1 MTRMQRVQYSL
12 LLILAVGS
20 LLAFLGWWFEPSH
33 VPSNF
38 SGRRHVADAVLFGL
52 LTLVFGHRIFMD
64 LFSWIVAWGMRVEQS
79 PGEPQSGLRVAFI
92 TTFVPSS
99 EPIDLLRETLPAML
113 TADYPHDTW
122 VLDEGDVE
130 EVRLLCES
138 LGVRYFS
145 RKGVRRYNLVAG
157 PFTART
163 KGGNHNAWYDTFAGD
178 YDVVAQIDT
187 DFVPSKDF
195 LTKTLGY
202 FRDDRVAFVGTPQV
216 YGNADQSLVAR
227 GASQQQ
233 YMFYGPILRGLA
245 SRGHANMIGANHV
258 VRVAALREIG
268 LYAGHLTEDLL
279 TGMRLHAAGWSSRY
293 VSEPLAVGEGP
304 STWQAYFNQQ
314 TRWAFGCMDILR
326 WHTPRLVREM
336 HRRQALLYVALQQHY
351 FAGLA
356 AGLGL
361 VLLVGYFAF
370 GYAPAHVGLIE
381 MLLWVTPLVIARQ
394 LLAWWLQRFNPDP
407 ENDRGLHLSGRYTS
421 VVTWPIYLLAAI
433 GVLRQ
438 QRLVFKVT
446 PKGDSQTEVTPFSVI
461 APHAVIAA
469 TAGGCLVSA
478 WFTHRLSI
486 PMLFWAACTCLLM
499 LSFVTIVLVSR
510 VVDART
516 AAPSPATTPPIASSH
531 PAEVRTSVWRG
542 SPVLEHAHPVDD
554 HLLGPHGAR

>member
-1 MTRMQRVQYSL
+1 
-12 LLILAVGS
+12 
-20 LLAFLGWWFEPSH
+20 
-33 VPSNF
+33 
-38 SGRRHVADAVLFGL
+38 
-52 LTLVFGHRIFMD
+52 
-64 LFSWIVAWGMRVEQS
+64 
-79 PGEPQSGLRVAFI
+79 
-92 TTFVPSS
+92 
-99 EPIDLLRETLPAML
+99 
-113 TADYPHDTW
+113 
-122 VLDEGDVE
+122 
-130 EVRLLCES
+130 
-138 LGVRYFS
+138 
-145 RKGVRRYNLVAG
+145 
-157 PFTART
+157 
-163 KGGNHNAWYDTFAGD
+163 
-178 YDVVAQIDT
+178 
-187 DFVPSKDF
+187 
-195 LTKTLGY
+195 
-202 FRDDRVAFVGTPQV
+202 
-216 YGNADQSLVAR
+216 
-227 GASQQQ
+227 
-233 YMFYGPILRGLA
+233 
-245 SRGHANMIGANHV
+245 
-258 VRVAALREIG
+258 
-268 LYAGHLTEDLL
+268 
-279 TGMRLHAAGWSSRY
+279 
-293 VSEPLAVGEGP
+293 VSEPLAIGEGP

-336 HRRQALLYVALQQHY
+336 HRRQALLYIALQQHY

-361 VLLVGYFAF
+361 LLLVGYFAF

-446 PKGDSQTEVTPFSVI
+446 PKGDSQTDVTPFSVI

-478 WFTHRLSI
+478 LFTHRLSI

-516 AAPSPATTPPIASSH
+516 TAPSPATTPPIASSH
-531 PAEVRTSVWRG
+531 PAEVRASVWLG